1 MTERE
6 LQDAVIECARLLGW
20 TVAHFRPARVMRGGR
35 EIYETP
41 IAADGK
47 GYPDLTLVHRRHRRL
62 LFVELKAEKGRLSE
76 EQSRWLEDLLLCA
89 GDKVGVH
96 VWRPS
101 DWISGDIEAVLRC
114 EVPVPAD

>member
-6 LQDAVIECARLLGW
+6 LQDAVIECAQLLGW
-20 TVAHFRPARVMRGGR
+20 RVAHFRPARVMRGGR
-35 EIYETP
+35 ETWETP

-62 LFVELKAEKGRLSE
+62 LFVELKAENGRLSD

-89 GDKVGVH
+89 GDKVDVH
-96 VWRPS
+96 VWWLG
-101 DWISGDIEAVLRC
+101 DWMSGEIERTLRC